1 MRATIAAR
9 AREVIDRQVGQLV
22 RLVDD
27 LLDVSRITA
36 NKIQLR
42 RESLDLARVVAT
54 AVESIAALA
63 AAAGITRWTCSC
75 PPRRCGST
83 VTERGSCRSL

>member
-1 MRATIAAR
+1 MI
-9 AREVIDRQVGQLV
+9 ERQVGQLV

-42 RESLDLARVVAT
+42 RESLDLAPLMAT
-54 AVESIAALA
+54 AVESITALA
-63 AAAGITRWTCSC
+63 AAAGHTVDVQLPST
-75 PPRRCGST
+75 PVVST
-83 VTERGSCRSL
+83 VTARGSCRSLQMFSTTL